1 MDDLQLSDLTNYPF
15 SFDNNQILDIV
26 KPYPLISKNAN
37 SNNDRKLIFSFTNYK
52 ENFISNRERVDK
64 FLTIKGGDLE
74 IVYQ

>member
-1 MDDLQLSDLTNYPF
+1 MDDVQLSDLTSYPF

-26 KPYPLISKNAN
+26 KPYPLIQKKAN
-37 SNNDRKLIFSFTNYK
+37 SKIDQKLRFSFTKYK

-64 FLTIKGGDLE
+64 FLTFEGGDLE